1 MENSKTKKILA
12 KIGLGGALGMGLIV
26 ILGLLIV
33 SPMLLIWGLNL
44 LGFGVPLSFQTVFG
58 AILVVLV
65 LRSPAQK

>member
-33 SPMLLIWGLNL
+33 SPVLLIWGLNL
-44 LGFGVPLSFQTVFG
+44 LGFDVPCSFQTVFG

-65 LRSPAQK
+65 LRSPSQK

>member
-33 SPMLLIWGLNL
+33 SPVLLIWGLNL
-44 LGFGVPLSFQTVFG
+44 LGFDVPFSFQTVFG

-65 LRSPAQK
+65 LRSPSQK

>member
-44 LGFGVPLSFQTVFG
+44 LGFDVPFSFQTVFG

-65 LRSPAQK
+65 LRSPSQK